1 MADATARQ
9 LTEADLTDFAR
20 QLYEWTRALPEVQ
33 QGLLH
38 RILARAASAE
48 ADDAE
53 GFIII
58 HALGGP
64 DTLLAGGNVGPL
76 LLRAIGLPGPL
87 GGGSVR
93 FGQITDGT
101 SNT

>member
-1 MADATARQ
+1 MADNTMPE

-20 QLYEWTRALPEVQ
+20 QLYTWTKSLPEVQ

-48 ADDAE
+48 TDDTGGYALNAYLKLREPAPFFGLVRGAAGLNVALAD
-53 GFIII
+53 
-58 HALGGP
+58 
-64 DTLLAGGNVGPL
+64 
-76 LLRAIGLPGPL
+76 
-87 GGGSVR
+87 GSVR
-93 FGQITDGT
+93 LADITDGT